1 LRLAR
6 AARTNHS
13 LSARRPPSSMRAA
26 GNPRERRHLH
36 MATKNEYE
44 VIFIIHPA
52 TPEDELTNLIEK
64 IKQYV
69 TAGGGDVTAVNSSA
83 PWGKRK
89 LAYPIRKVAEGFYS
103 LMNMSIAAS
112 SLPELERNLKLLE
125 PVMRYS
131 VVRL

>member
-1 LRLAR
+1 
-6 AARTNHS
+6 
-13 LSARRPPSSMRAA
+13 
-26 GNPRERRHLH
+26 

-103 LMNMSIAAS
+103 LMNMSIAAT